1 MMTEGEGITA
11 TEEGR
16 ARGEFSGGIL
26 HNFIVTL
33 FTPKCKLCNL
43 DYNLG
48 AKLLNSLNL
57 SGVCGLKI
65 NPVFLA
71 ARQKTCSNCVLKI
84 NYPSIIFSCSTP
96 ENLLMHRR

>member
-1 MMTEGEGITA
+1 MAEGEGITA

-33 FTPKCKLCNL
+33 FTPKCNVCNL

-48 AKLLNSLNL
+48 AKPLNSLNL
-57 SGVCGLKI
+57 SVCAI
-65 NPVFLA
+65 
-71 ARQKTCSNCVLKI
+71 
-84 NYPSIIFSCSTP
+84 
-96 ENLLMHRR
+96 